1 MPVLTA
7 VRDVAIIL
15 LAVQSL
21 VIGVLL
27 IILLL
32 QIRSLTRLL
41 RDEVRPIL
49 ASAQETMG
57 TVRGTT
63 TIVSEYVVSP
73 VARVASLVAGVRQGL
88 ETLFGGGRHT
98 SGA

>member
-88 ETLFGGGRHT
+88 ETLFGGGRRT